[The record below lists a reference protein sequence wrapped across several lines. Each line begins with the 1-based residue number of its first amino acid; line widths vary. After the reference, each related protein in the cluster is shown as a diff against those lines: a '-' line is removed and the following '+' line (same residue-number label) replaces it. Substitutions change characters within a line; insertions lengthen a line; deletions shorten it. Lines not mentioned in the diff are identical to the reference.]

1 MNLNVLKNLCLTPG
15 ISGAEL
21 QCGIVERIYTTVK
34 GINPNT
40 LMDCNDNVI
49 SVIGKGPKRIL
60 IDSHLDE
67 VGFKIKNRLNDQQF
81 IIETIGKIQTK
92 NIPRF
97 LCGINLEKV
106 GPIFIKK
113 QKIILSKYK
122 DLILKN
128 GSYLTFPRVFRQN
141 GNLIKATALDN
152 RVGCFIQIELIK
164 YFYKK
169 PPKDSTLI
177 FVFSSKEEIDDTNL
191 LDIAKNYNINF
202 SIIIDAAY
210 AVPWNSSSKHS
221 LIPLLGKG
229 VAIQTRGEG
238 FYGKANTIEEL
249 KILANRLHLP
259 YQLEQPSTDEGRTN
273 CKYLYPFKIPGC
285 VINIPVRN
293 QHTFSSTLNLK
304 DLDAGIKFLKTL
316 IKNLKTNED

>member
-164 YFYKK
+164 YFFKK
-169 PPKDSTLI
+169 T
-177 FVFSSKEEIDDTNL
+177 
-191 LDIAKNYNINF
+191 
-202 SIIIDAAY
+202 
-210 AVPWNSSSKHS
+210 
-221 LIPLLGKG
+221 
-229 VAIQTRGEG
+229 Q
-238 FYGKANTIEEL
+238 
-249 KILANRLHLP
+249 
-259 YQLEQPSTDEGRTN
+259 
-273 CKYLYPFKIPGC
+273 
-285 VINIPVRN
+285 
-293 QHTFSSTLNLK
+293 
-304 DLDAGIKFLKTL
+304 
-316 IKNLKTNED
+316 